1 MRKVILE
8 NLIRQGV
15 NQCLNNHFLKEGGI
29 FSDLFGL
36 NNDDVAPDDDNGQ
49 RSLDSYPMKM
59 MRGWL
64 TGKKIQKTDNPVNEF
79 FDASGYKLCFGND
92 SFEPDERVSLNLIGK
107 LLNNLADILDDCD
120 LPVMTIT
127 PYSEAQARK
136 LFPRNPKNGLGLFVI
151 CLGVAESQYDLW
163 ENISLNEDSNEM
175 SLIYQKYG
183 KPDRIDG
190 WSGFWDWLLKD
201 VMKIRHLPDKRLF
214 TALNKNSNSNQG
226 IDVEGVNC
234 YFTIGVQDQI
244 ENIVEKLTKMKNRGI
259 PKDKSGKFQFLL
271 KMLKNNKWI
280 DGNELTPE
288 QKTNIKAEIKKMRQS
303 GESWKN
309 WGKRNLGLD
318 DEQEDE
324 DI

>member
-15 NQCLNNHFLKEGGI
+15 KQCLNNHFLKEGGI

-49 RSLDSYPMKM
+49 RSLDPHEMKM
-59 MRGWL
+59 MRGWS
-64 TGKKIQKTDNPVNEF
+64 TGKQIQKTDNPVNEF
-79 FDASGYKLCFGND
+79 FDASRYKLCFGDDIFN
-92 SFEPDERVSLNLIGK
+92 SDERVSLNLIGK

-127 PYSEAQARK
+127 PYSEEQARK
-136 LFPRNPKNGLGLFVI
+136 LFPRNPKSGLGLFVI

-163 ENISLNEDSNEM
+163 ENINLNENSNEM

-183 KPDRIDG
+183 KPDQING

-201 VMKIRHLPDKRLF
+201 IMKIQTIDKRLF
-214 TALNKNSNSNQG
+214 TALKNKNSNQG
-226 IDVEGVNC
+226 IEVEGVNC
-234 YFTIGVQDQI
+234 YFVRDIKNQI
-244 ENIVEKLTKMKNRGI
+244 ETIVEKLTKMKNRGI
-259 PKDKSGKFQFLL
+259 PKDESGKFQFLL

-309 WGKRNLGLD
+309 WSKRNLGLD